1 VTNFRPDFAEM
12 IVFIKERV
20 AVLRVPSRQWADLA
34 RLAVQGRPYN
44 AQRLAELEA
53 FINTVR
59 GELRAA
65 VIVASE
71 HFTEEQLELL
81 RKRANMSKT
90 AWRSYKKSQ
99 PVNLKT
105 GFTLVTY

>member
-1 VTNFRPDFAEM
+1 MT
-12 IVFIKERV
+12 VFIKEKV
-20 AVLRVPSRQWADLA
+20 AALRVPSRQWADLA
-34 RLAVQGRPYN
+34 RLAVQGQPYN

-59 GELRAA
+59 GELRTA

-81 RKRANMSKT
+81 RKHAVMSKT
-90 AWRSYKKSQ
+90 AWRSYKKSRR
-99 PVNLKT
+99 VTLKT